1 MHSILIA
8 CLIAASMIALAIAM
22 LFFTGLNSHARR
34 KTGGLLAIAMLCLV
48 MAGCVTSPTGNRTV
62 DPIVLTAVSQEA
74 AAVGASLWLSSHPQ
88 DRAQFELARTSLAAL
103 VALGNGSPADLQ
115 VALSGLPI
123 AQLKGTQGS
132 VIVSGAVVLLD
143 TAGRELAK
151 VDSSK
156 IYDDFVKPVAQG
168 LIAGLDQA
176 LSVATPAP
184 AVKPQSGIQGANQYW
199 VMAW

>member
-8 CLIAASMIALAIAM
+8 CLIASVLVLPTIYFLCR
-22 LFFTGLNSHARR
+22 GLNSHARR

-48 MAGCVTSPTGNRTV
+48 MGGCVTSPTGNRTV

-88 DRAQFELARTSLAAL
+88 DRAQFEFARTSLAAL

-115 VALSGLPI
+115 AALSGLPI
-123 AQLKGTQGS
+123 VQLKGTQGS

-168 LIAGLDQA
+168 LLAGLDQA
-176 LSVATPAP
+176 LSVATPA
-184 AVKPQSGIQGANQYW
+184 K
-199 VMAW
+199 